1 MLLERNQA
9 VIGAIA
15 AAVLV
20 AGTFFAVVL
29 SGGLITRGT
38 ELEAVFT
45 DAAGLAPRSFVFV
58 AGVRSGEVQSVEIDG
73 DKVRATFTLTAP
85 GIPDDS
91 TASIILQNTLG
102 KRAIRIQP
110 GVSNTFFEKGDV
122 IPVERTSTPID
133 LPELGDESARL
144 LGEVDANAMS
154 DIANSL
160 ADITEGQR
168 EEVADLL
175 DGISRLSQ
183 VLDENKDELET
194 VLKEAETFIDA
205 AADQDQELV
214 RIIDNFGSTLDVLVR
229 RRSDITEL
237 LTETARATNLT
248 ADLVEE
254 NRTQLDRSL
263 FELHESLEIVDAHQ
277 VDLAHILAYAGVSVR
292 GFSSIGYCCGEAQED
307 QPHWGNVFVTDLG
320 AAGIEALLA
329 CDGSLDQ
336 LFTELIGPS
345 SKCEGNNEGDPPS
358 EEASAAS
365 VTTVT
370 YSPVDAFFS
379 THIHGGAS

>member
-15 AAVLV
+15 ATVLV

-110 GVSNTFFEKGDV
+110 GVSDTFFEKGDV

-133 LPELGDESARL
+133 LPELGDESAEL

-175 DGISRLSQ
+175 DGVSRLSQ

-194 VLKEAETFIDA
+194 V
-205 AADQDQELV
+205 
-214 RIIDNFGSTLDVLVR
+214 
-229 RRSDITEL
+229 
-237 LTETARATNLT
+237 
-248 ADLVEE
+248 
-254 NRTQLDRSL
+254 
-263 FELHESLEIVDAHQ
+263 
-277 VDLAHILAYAGVSVR
+277 
-292 GFSSIGYCCGEAQED
+292 
-307 QPHWGNVFVTDLG
+307 
-320 AAGIEALLA
+320 
-329 CDGSLDQ
+329 
-336 LFTELIGPS
+336 
-345 SKCEGNNEGDPPS
+345 
-358 EEASAAS
+358 
-365 VTTVT
+365 
-370 YSPVDAFFS
+370 
-379 THIHGGAS
+379 